1 MRRREFI
8 TLVGGGAAAWPL
20 AARAQQ
26 SAMPVIGVLVG
37 GAAAP
42 LQPALAGFRRGL
54 AESGYVEGQ
63 NVTIDY
69 RFAEGRLERLPMLAS
84 DLVARPVAVLVVS
97 SPDAALAA
105 KHATATIP
113 IVFSI
118 GGDPGSPRPC
128 SPLRRAGRDPDRG
141 FPFNKAAHRDEAATV
156 PQPA

>member
-1 MRRREFI
+1 
-8 TLVGGGAAAWPL
+8 
-20 AARAQQ
+20 
-26 SAMPVIGVLVG
+26 MPVIGVLVG
-37 GAAAP
+37 GAAAQ

-69 RFAEGRLERLPMLAS
+69 RFAEGRFERLPMLAS

-118 GGDPGSPRPC
+118 GGGPVQLGLVARLSRPWGN
-128 SPLRRAGRDPDRG
+128 LTGV
-141 FPFNKAAHRDEAATV
+141 FPFPAALQGEPPGLLPQMVPPCRTLAALV
-156 PQPA
+156 

>member
-8 TLVGGGAAAWPL
+8 ALVGGGAAAWPL

-37 GAAAP
+37 GAAAQ

-69 RFAEGRLERLPMLAS
+69 RFAEGRFERLPMLAS

-118 GGDPGSPRPC
+118 GGGPWRAAPC
-128 SPLRRAGRDPDRG
+128 SCSTRPRRDLTPR
-141 FPFNKAAHRDEAATV
+141 F
-156 PQPA
+156 

>member
-69 RFAEGRLERLPMLAS
+69 RFAEGRFERLPMLAS

-118 GGDPGSPRPC
+118 GGGPGQLGRRFHLGRPVGTP
-128 SPLRRAGRDPDRG
+128 SRVVLFPAAVVARRL
-141 FPFNKAAHRDEAATV
+141 V
-156 PQPA
+156 

>member
-1 MRRREFI
+1 MHD
-8 TLVGGGAAAWPL
+8 
-20 AARAQQ
+20 
-26 SAMPVIGVLVG
+26 IGLLVG
-37 GAAAP
+37 GAAAQ
-42 LQPALAGFRRGL
+42 LQPALAVYRRGL

-118 GGDPGSPRPC
+118 GGDPVQLGLVASLSRPGGN
-128 SPLRRAGRDPDRG
+128 LTGG
-141 FPFNKAAHRDEAATV
+141 FPFTAALQRKRAGVLHQGL
-156 PQPA
+156 P